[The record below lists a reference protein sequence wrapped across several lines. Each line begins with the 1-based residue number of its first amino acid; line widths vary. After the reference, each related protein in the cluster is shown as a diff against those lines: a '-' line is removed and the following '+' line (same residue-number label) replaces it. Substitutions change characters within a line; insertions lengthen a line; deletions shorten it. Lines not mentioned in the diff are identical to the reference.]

1 MNPKTRRELFCVL
14 LTDFALAAA
23 LFVCLPMTMVK
34 GVSDWIWIAAMLL
47 CFCGISLAG
56 LQKVFHAGLLS
67 LGIPVFAGISLLCYM
82 AGGVL
87 SQAVELFGL
96 GQGPLDPTPVWL
108 DALILA
114 ILFVAAQWVLWR
126 AARWWRSRRS

>member
-23 LFVCLPMTMVK
+23 LFVCIPMTMVK
-34 GVSDWIWIAAMLL
+34 GVSDWIWIAA
-47 CFCGISLAG
+47 
-56 LQKVFHAGLLS
+56 
-67 LGIPVFAGISLLCYM
+67 ISLLCYM